1 MADKGPDP
9 CVVWSGGICVEKRTS
24 VRPTL
29 PGFLLWVGD
38 LHRRVQHR
46 LNRRLIV
53 ARQRLGL
60 GLRID
65 VSLTQPRDLFL
76 AAIAALGCPVMPENL
91 ASSAVQVL
99 QRSLKIHA
107 LVDAVVM
114 DHGRSPWLLSELAS
128 IACRSPV

>member
-9 CVVWSGGICVEKRTS
+9 CVVGPDATCVEKRTS
-24 VRPTL
+24 VPPTL
-29 PGFLLWVGD
+29 PSVLLWASD
-38 LHRRVQHR
+38 LQRRVQHR
-46 LNRRLIV
+46 LNRRLVV
-53 ARQRLGL
+53 ARQRLGV

-99 QRSLKIHA
+99 QRSLKIHT
-107 LVDAVVM
+107 LVDIDMA
-114 DHGRSPWLLSELAS
+114 HGRSP
-128 IACRSPV
+128 C